1 MSHTHDFQ
9 TDFTGSYIKRA
20 KPMHQHSS
28 ESQRHGE
35 PFDNPPGETLEV
47 CPVCPLKFKEMPS
60 LSFSAFRLLSS
71 Q

>member
-1 MSHTHDFQ
+1 MSCTHNFR
-9 TDFTGSYIKRA
+9 TDFTGSYIMGT
-20 KPMHQHSS
+20 KPMHRHSS

-35 PFDNPPGETLEV
+35 SFDNSPGETLEV
-47 CPVCPLKFKEMPS
+47 YPVCPLKFKEMPS